1 MFLYP
6 VILLIYFGIFIIYKS
21 KKTLIILVCSF
32 LSIFIIHNSFVKINK
47 YFLKNANVENLST
60 KHKSG
65 IFHFIFIDS
74 IYIST
79 SDDIELFN
87 NQALK
92 ETFTKIFKEMDK
104 RKALVKYYNGRGH
117 FGLSFAE
124 IRDYAEPTLLYLA
137 AQENTSVT
145 NLKKKYP
152 SK

>member
-1 MFLYP
+1 M
-6 VILLIYFGIFIIYKS
+6 K
-21 KKTLIILVCSF
+21 
-32 LSIFIIHNSFVKINK
+32 
-47 YFLKNANVENLST
+47 NLST

-145 NLKKKYP
+145 NLKKKISIKIISSNFQKYLKLIFKKFYDSTWLFVFVP
-152 SK
+152 FLMLIAALREFLA